1 MKEDIFEFKSSEYVF
16 SIGKNK
22 EDNFRI
28 IDESVETDIWFH
40 VEGEPSCH
48 VILKNVD
55 NIRDIPKQVI
65 KHGAYLCKINS
76 KSAKSN
82 KTTIMYTLLK
92 NVEKTAIMGQV
103 LVSTYKTINV

>member
-1 MKEDIFEFKSSEYVF
+1 MKQDIFEFKSSEYVF
-16 SIGKNK
+16 IIGKNK

-28 IDESVETDIWFH
+28 IDESVDTDIWFH
-40 VEGEPSCH
+40 VDGEPSCH
-48 VILKNVD
+48 VILKNTN

-76 KSAKSN
+76 KAAKSN
-82 KTTIMYTLLK
+82 KTIIMYSPLK

-103 LVSTYKTINV
+103 LVSSYKSVSV

>member
-1 MKEDIFEFKSSEYVF
+1 MKEEIFGFRSGEYVF
-16 SIGKNK
+16 IIGRNK

-48 VILKNVD
+48 VILKNSD

-76 KSAKSN
+76 KAAKSN
-82 KTTIMYTLLK
+82 KTTIMYSPLK

-103 LVSTYKTINV
+103 LVSSYKTVSV